1 MKQLEITTKTNV
13 TVELDGED
21 IHNVLMNVCNL
32 CHKGLEESTPL
43 QEKCEELYEDNKHEE
58 CYSVMED
65 RVLVLEGTLNSIL
78 TLLGD

>member
-1 MKQLEITTKTNV
+1 MERLKIKTETTT
-13 TVELDGED
+13 TVELGGKD
-21 IHNVLMNVCNL
+21 IHNVLIDVCDL

-43 QEKCEELYEDNKHEE
+43 QEKCEVLYEDNKYEE

-65 RVLVLEGTLNSIL
+65 RVSTLEGTLNSIL